1 MNTVWLKQVEVGAG
15 RPKVVV
21 PIVGT
26 TREEILSKGRA
37 LSALN
42 LDVVEWRM
50 DFYEEVEDT
59 AAVLDTLADLAGIL
73 KEIPIL
79 ATFRT
84 RKEGGERELPMED
97 YMALNLAVGRSG
109 HAAAVDVEIF
119 SGDAMVEQL
128 VKGLHAAGTAVV
140 GSSHEFGGTPSKEE
154 LVGRLCKAQELGCDI
169 LKAAVMPKTRED
181 VLTLLSATGEMCEK
195 HARQPVVTMSMGALG
210 VVSRLCSE
218 AFGSTMT
225 FGAAGQVSAPGQV
238 QVEELNTVLDILHR
252 AMERR

>member
-1 MNTVWLKQVEVGAG
+1 MNTVWLKQIEVGAG

-26 TREEILSKGRA
+26 TREEILAKGGELA
-37 LSALN
+37 ALN

-59 AAVLDTLADLAGIL
+59 AAVLGTLEALAGIL
-73 KEIPIL
+73 GEIPIL

-84 RKEGGERELPMED
+84 RKEGGERELPLED
-97 YMALNLAVGRSG
+97 YAALDLAVGRSG

-119 SGDAMVEQL
+119 LGDTIVAEL
-128 VKGLHAAGTAVV
+128 VSGLHAAGTAVV
-140 GSSHEFGGTPSKEE
+140 GSSHDFGGTPGKED
-154 LVGRLCKAQELGCDI
+154 LIGRLCKAQELGCDI
-169 LKAAVMPKTRED
+169 LKAAVMPQSRED
-181 VLTLLSATGEMCEK
+181 VLTLLSATAEMCEK

-210 VVSRLCSE
+210 VVSRLCGE
-218 AFGSTMT
+218 TFGSAMT

-238 QVEELNTVLDILHR
+238 QAEELNAVLDILHR

>member
-1 MNTVWLKQVEVGAG
+1 MNTVWLKQIEVGAG

-26 TREEILSKGRA
+26 TREEILAKGGELAA
-37 LSALN
+37 LD

-59 AAVLDTLADLAGIL
+59 AAVLGTLEALAGIL
-73 KEIPIL
+73 GEIPIL

-84 RKEGGERELPMED
+84 RKEGGERELPPED
-97 YMALNLAVGRSG
+97 YAALDLAVGRSG
-109 HAAAVDVEIF
+109 
-119 SGDAMVEQL
+119 
-128 VKGLHAAGTAVV
+128 HAAGTAVV
-140 GSSHEFGGTPSKEE
+140 GSSHDFGGTPGKED
-154 LVGRLCKAQELGCDI
+154 LIGRLCKAQELGCDI
-169 LKAAVMPKTRED
+169 LKAAVMPKNRED
-181 VLTLLSATGEMCEK
+181 VLTLLSATVEMCEK

-210 VVSRLCSE
+210 VVSRLCGE
-218 AFGSTMT
+218 TFGSAMT

-238 QVEELNTVLDILHR
+238 QAEELNAVLDILHR